1 MSVGEDSADGAS
13 GAVFLAAAITGG
25 AGIVA
30 LAADAIINVEA
41 IETGQTIGGG
51 RAAAGSA

>member
-1 MSVGEDSADGAS
+1 MSVGEDSTDGAC
-13 GAVFLAAAITGG
+13 GAVFLATAITGG
-25 AGIVA
+25 AGIVT
-30 LAADAIINVEA
+30 LVADAIISVEA